1 MAPFDKLHT
10 SSYWRSTVTF
20 AISCIVSEI
29 KWHIGRKSLFYRAML
44 STAWTMP
51 SQDVRPSVCHTL
63 VFCRNG
69 WKYIL
74 KLFTR
79 SGSHTI
85 LVFPHQTVWKY
96 SDRDPKR
103 GRRMQ
108 KIWKKSRF
116 LTNISL
122 YLGNDKYYKNRAIV
136 AMEDERKP
144 YPIQIKL
151 NQIKFNCFS
160 GLYS

>member
-1 MAPFDKLHT
+1 MFLFCTLSDIFNVVPLRSGLGSLRMAPFDKLHT

-108 KIWKKSRF
+108 KIWKNRDFWPIFRF
-116 LTNISL
+116 ISETINI
-122 YLGNDKYYKNRAIV
+122 
-136 AMEDERKP
+136 
-144 YPIQIKL
+144 IK
-151 NQIKFNCFS
+151 IEP
-160 GLYS
+160 

>member
-1 MAPFDKLHT
+1 M
-10 SSYWRSTVTF
+10 
-20 AISCIVSEI
+20 EI
-29 KWHIGRKSLFYRAML
+29 FRQG
-44 STAWTMP
+44 
-51 SQDVRPSVCHTL
+51 
-63 VFCRNG
+63 
-69 WKYIL
+69 
-74 KLFTR
+74 
-79 SGSHTI
+79 
-85 LVFPHQTVWKY
+85 
-96 SDRDPKR
+96 PKK
-103 GRRMQ
+103 GASNAEDM
-108 KIWKKSRF
+108 KKSRF